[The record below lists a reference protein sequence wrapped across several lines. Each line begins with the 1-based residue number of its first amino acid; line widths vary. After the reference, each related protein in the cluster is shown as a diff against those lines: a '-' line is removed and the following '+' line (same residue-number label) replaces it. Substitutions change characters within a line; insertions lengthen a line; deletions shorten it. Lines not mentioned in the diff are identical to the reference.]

1 MTFQLEEASPTRQVV
16 DDMDDNDSSV
26 YEVHHRTSA
35 LI

>member
-1 MTFQLEEASPTRQVV
+1 MAFQLEEASPTSQVA

-26 YEVHHRTSA
+26 YEVQQRTSA